1 MESFEQNSLPSL
13 TKKLALLI
21 GGVMGTVVLIA
32 VVSVL
37 LRAPDDIQGAHRLSV
52 ADFSLSGD
60 VSQTWQTVRL
70 PDAWDKRMPKYDGF
84 GWYRFHVY
92 LEEKPKELWGVYM
105 PKLSMNA
112 EVYINGKLA
121 GSGGSMDEPV
131 SRYWNL
137 PLYIQ
142 VSPNLLGRGDN
153 EIRIRLRGFANG
165 RAGLSPIFVGADKYL
180 YPEYRIQLSRSHELS
195 VGAFAI
201 NMTVGVM
208 LLVWLIISRDIAFL
222 WFAMGSLISCFY
234 ILDSFW
240 VNVPLPQLT
249 WRWITHTAVAW
260 SMSFYYLFMLRMLR
274 QRLHWFEYVLIAY
287 IVVGTLLLH
296 FADNTHQLL
305 FALVLHM
312 GGLAMMLHLI
322 YLAFSGWL
330 RFGQYLHLWLGI
342 CILEVAGFGFVD
354 WIPVA
359 FHIEKK
365 TPYIYYLGSVAFSL
379 AALLVLFV
387 RFLHGLTVEKNF
399 SKHLR
404 DSLEEQKALLD
415 DQHQRITSLERDMA
429 ISDERKRI
437 VRELHDGL
445 GGHLVG
451 ALSLSEQQQSDDAL
465 RDSIYQALDELRMVM
480 DSLDVE
486 ADVLTMLGMLRERI
500 EPRLKPL
507 GIQLQWL
514 IRCRPKHLPESTEA
528 TLHMMRMVQEAI
540 NNSMR
545 HAQPRQIFFRVH
557 RAGFCIADDG
567 HGFDV
572 GGVNLGRGL
581 NHLQWRAK
589 DLNASLRIRSSKLG
603 TMICIRLHGDTNA

>member
-13 TKKLALLI
+13 TKKLALLM
-21 GGVMGTVVLIA
+21 GGFLGTVAMIA
-32 VVSVL
+32 VVSML

-60 VSQTWQTVRL
+60 AFQTWSTVRL
-70 PDAWDKRMPKYDGF
+70 PDAWDKRIPKYDGF

-92 LEEKPKELWGVYM
+92 LEEKPRKLWGVYI
-105 PKLSMNA
+105 PRSSMNA
-112 EVYINGKLA
+112 EAYINGQLA
-121 GSGGSMDEPV
+121 GSGGSMEEPV

-142 VSPNLLGRGDN
+142 VSPSLLRIGDN

-165 RAGLSPIFVGADKYL
+165 RAGLSPIFVGDDMNL
-180 YPEYRIQLSRSHELS
+180 LPEYRTQLLRSHELS

-201 NMTVGVM
+201 NLAVGLM
-208 LLVWLIISRDIAFL
+208 LLVWLIVSRDVAFL
-222 WFAMGSLISCFY
+222 WFALGSLISCLY

-249 WRWITHTAVAW
+249 WRWVTHTAVAW
-260 SMSFYYLFMLRMLR
+260 SMCFYYLFMLRML
-274 QRLHWFEYVLIAY
+274 QRRLYWFEYVLIAY
-287 IVVGTLLLH
+287 IVVGSLLLY
-296 FADNTHQLL
+296 FADNTHQLF

-312 GGLAMMLHLI
+312 GGLVMMLHLI

-404 DSLEEQKALLD
+404 TSLEEQKSLLD
-415 DQHQRITSLERDMA
+415 EQHQRITSLERNMA

-451 ALSLSEQQQSDDAL
+451 ALSLSEQQHSDDAL

-480 DSLDVE
+480 DSLDIE

-528 TLHMMRMVQEAI
+528 TLHVMRIVQEAI

-567 HGFDV
+567 QGFDLDEV
-572 GGVNLGRGL
+572 KLGRGL
-581 NHLQWRAK
+581 NHLKWRTK
-589 DLNASLRIRSSKLG
+589 DLNAHLVIRSSKLG
-603 TMICIRLHGDTNA
+603 TIIRIHLRNHSNV